1 MSNDSGAKLVADL
14 AALVGGNPAP
24 KRLPAVATRG
34 ALADKRGRSDYQE
47 PAATGTGS
55 IASPLTEPAY
65 EDRTFY
71 NTAVTYKS
79 TDGLWSFTVNP
90 IREVKMVDGNETPV
104 RFVYAQPPAS
114 PA

>member
-1 MSNDSGAKLVADL
+1 MTNDSGATLVADIK
-14 AALVGGNPAP
+14 ALVGGGQLP
-24 KRLPAVATRG
+24 KRLPAVAPRG
-34 ALADKRGRSDYQE
+34 ALADRRGRADYQE
-47 PAATGTGS
+47 PAPTGTGS

-65 EDRTFY
+65 DDRTFY
-71 NTAVTYKS
+71 NTSVTYKS